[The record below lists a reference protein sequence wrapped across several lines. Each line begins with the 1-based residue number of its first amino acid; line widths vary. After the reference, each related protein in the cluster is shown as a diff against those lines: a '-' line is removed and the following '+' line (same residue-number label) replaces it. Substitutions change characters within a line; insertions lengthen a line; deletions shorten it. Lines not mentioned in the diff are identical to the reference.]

1 MPDSRSSCS
10 FQLITCAH
18 ASCQSNSLDLK
29 FVDVVR
35 LGTMD
40 VVGGQWYH

>member
-1 MPDSRSSCS
+1 MPDSRSGSS

-18 ASCQSNSLDLK
+18 ASCQYNSLDMK
-29 FVDVVR
+29 SVDVIR

-40 VVGGQWYH
+40 AVGGQWYH